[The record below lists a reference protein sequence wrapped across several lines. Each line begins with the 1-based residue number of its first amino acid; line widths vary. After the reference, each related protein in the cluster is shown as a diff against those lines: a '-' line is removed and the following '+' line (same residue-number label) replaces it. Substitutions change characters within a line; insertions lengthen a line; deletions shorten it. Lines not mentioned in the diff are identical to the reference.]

1 MLFSKLVLPTLK
13 EAPQE
18 AEIISH
24 KLMLRAGMI
33 RKVASGVYT
42 WLPLGLKVLRKVEE
56 IVRSEMN
63 KSGAQEVLMP
73 MVQPKELW
81 DETHRWEK
89 MGKELLRIQ
98 DRHERDFCL
107 GPTHEEVITDLIR
120 NTIKSYKELPINTY
134 QIQTKFRDEIRPR
147 YGVMRSRE
155 FLMKDAYSF
164 GVDEESLDKSYIE
177 MRNTYKK
184 ILEKIG
190 LEYKIVKA
198 DSGAI
203 GGDASE
209 EFHVLAENGE
219 DTIAISSD
227 SEFAINTELLLKDGE
242 DITSLEG
249 KKAPDGNG
257 TIQIKKGI
265 EVGHI
270 FKLGTVYSEN
280 MGATVQTKDGKSISL
295 QMGCYGIGVSRIVAA
310 SIEQNNDDKGIVW
323 PAAIAPFDVNII
335 PIGYEKNKE
344 IEDAS
349 NKLYQ
354 ELLNQGYDVLLDDR
368 KAGFGSKIKD
378 SELVGIPINIILGNK
393 FLDDGSIELRT
404 RDGQESVSNIEDLKL
419 LFNHFK

>member
-81 DETHRWEK
+81 DETYRWEK

-227 SEFAINTELLLKDGE
+227 SEFAINTELLLKNGE
-242 DITSLEG
+242 DIESLEG

-354 ELLNQGYDVLLDDR
+354 ELLNQGYEVLLDDR

>member
-13 EAPQE
+13 EAPKE

-81 DETHRWEK
+81 DETYRWEK

-368 KAGFGSKIKD
+368 KVGFGSKIKD

>member
-81 DETHRWEK
+81 DETYRWEK

-155 FLMKDAYSF
+155 FVMKDAYSF

-242 DITSLEG
+242 DIASLEG

-280 MGATVQTKDGKSISL
+280 MGATVQTTDGKSICL

>member
-73 MVQPKELW
+73 MVQPKEIW

-242 DITSLEG
+242 DIASLEG

-378 SELVGIPINIILGNK
+378 SELVCIPINIILGNK

>member
-13 EAPQE
+13 EAPKE

-227 SEFAINTELLLKDGE
+227 SEFAINTELLIEDGE
-242 DITSLEG
+242 DIASLEG